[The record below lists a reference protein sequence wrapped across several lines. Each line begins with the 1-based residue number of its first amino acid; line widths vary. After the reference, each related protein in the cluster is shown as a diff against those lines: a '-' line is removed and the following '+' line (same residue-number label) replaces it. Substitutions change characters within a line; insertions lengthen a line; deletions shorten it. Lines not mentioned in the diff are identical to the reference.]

1 MDLIRT
7 KKLRAA
13 NVGWFFATLL
23 WKPVVVT
30 LELISPSS
38 NVYVSRDV
46 NWFMVEYLNVIL

>member
-13 NVGWFFATLL
+13 NVGWFFAILL